1 VRAKLREPAIA
12 ERRERLSEQPAQLL
26 DRHGL
31 GVVLCQIFTDELG
44 ERHRASNPVHS
55 AQHLEFSLERFACV
69 SLGPETT
76 ALDAL
81 GIATA
86 DPVAVSP
93 KRFAVGFALQP
104 QDLTLLQH
112 RRSLLSADPA
122 SGHHRA
128 RACEGTRP
136 DQSDLATGNG

>member
-1 VRAKLREPAIA
+1 MPRRDRHPPSGDLVRAQLREPAIA

-31 GVVLCQIFTDELG
+31 GIVLCQICIDELG
-44 ERHRASNPVHS
+44 ERHRASKSVHS
-55 AQHLEFSLERFACV
+55 AQHLELSLECFACV

-81 GIATA
+81 RVAA
-86 DPVAVSP
+86 AEPVAVSP
-93 KRFAVGFALQP
+93 KHFAGGPFALQP

-112 RRSLLSADPA
+112 
-122 SGHHRA
+122 G
-128 RACEGTRP
+128 
-136 DQSDLATGNG
+136 